1 MLSSPPAPSPWQLFN
16 LIPRYFVN
24 VPSRPL
30 WYTVD
35 QTPVLILGG
44 IPEEKSVLLT
54 DTSFTDFFL
63 VEVRGA
69 RRAVGWGLW
78 KGAGPQPLRW
88 VAALGFGGGSPKTLP
103 SPLEADS
110 VKEGHRTLQP
120 GNLGSNPGSAP
131 S

>member
-1 MLSSPPAPSPWQLFN
+1 MSWSYRRVGGVEQSSCPFPWQLFN

-54 DTSFTDFFL
+54 DTSFKDFFL
-63 VEVRGA
+63 VEVRGS
-69 RRAVGWGLW
+69 RQAVGWDLW
-78 KGAGPQPLRW
+78 KGTGPQLLKW
-88 VAALGFGGGSPKTLP
+88 VATLGFGGGIPKDITIP
-103 SPLEADS
+103 I
-110 VKEGHRTLQP
+110 
-120 GNLGSNPGSAP
+120 
-131 S
+131 